1 MTLDRN
7 INHSLSETRPF
18 MEKGMALYNHIM
30 SHELCGLDEVGKLIV
45 YLFFIYLTDEDKT
58 KEDNE
63 ASIDTTKG
71 LNYKDLT
78 ELAYRAKWAA
88 LTTSSIPKSSRWNLK
103 GTSVTA

>member
-7 INHSLSETRPF
+7 INYSLSETRPF
-18 MEKGMALYNHIM
+18 MEKGMKLDNHSR
-30 SHELCGLDEVGKLIV
+30 SHELCGLDEGGKLIV
-45 YLFFIYLTDEDKT
+45 YRFVSYLTDEDKT

-78 ELAYRAKWAA
+78 ELAYRAKW
-88 LTTSSIPKSSRWNLK
+88 IEKNI
-103 GTSVTA
+103 GMEDY

>member
-18 MEKGMALYNHIM
+18 MEKGMKLYNHIR

-58 KEDNE
+58 KEENE
-63 ASIDTTKG
+63 VRIDTTKG

-78 ELAYRAKWAA
+78 ELAYFRGKIRRC
-88 LTTSSIPKSSRWNLK
+88 SY
-103 GTSVTA
+103 